1 MSRSDIGTAGSPVSE
16 TGVTA
21 RNARCAGRI
30 RSTMI
35 IEMRADAP
43 RSTTGAVMKAAAD
56 RRLVANELTNERGG
70 AVVGVDGNIP
80 LDHLDLPGIVR
91 VDAVHKPYMLTSRE
105 MRGPSTVMVR
115 EVPIGNGTPI
125 TMAGPC
131 VIEDRDSLIEI
142 ALEVWAAGARLLRGG
157 AYKPRTSPY
166 SFQGL
171 GEEGLRYLAEARQI
185 TGMPVVTE
193 VMEPDQVDLVAEYA
207 DMLQIGSRNMANFPL
222 LRKVGRS
229 GKPVLLKR
237 GFSATLEEFLMSAEY
252 VLAHGNADVVL
263 CERGIRGFDSA
274 FRFNLD
280 LNIVP
285 ALRELTHLPIVVD
298 PSHGTGRRELVPRMA
313 MAGIAAG
320 ADGLMLEVHPEPDSA
335 LCDGPQTITPET
347 LARIQHGVSALSCA
361 LDPIFAPAP
370 EPLSIGAAAD

>member
-1 MSRSDIGTAGSPVSE
+1 
-16 TGVTA
+16 
-21 RNARCAGRI
+21 
-30 RSTMI
+30 MI

-43 RSTTGAVMKAAAD
+43 LSTTGAVMKAAAD
-56 RRLVANELTNERGG
+56 RQLLANRLTNEKGG
-70 AVVGVDGNIP
+70 AVVGVGGSIP
-80 LDHLDLPGIVR
+80 LDELDLPGIAR
-91 VDAVHKPYMLTSRE
+91 IEAVHKPYMLTSRD
-105 MRGPSTVMVR
+105 MRGPSTVIVGD
-115 EVPIGNGTPI
+115 VAIGNGTPI

-142 ALEVWAAGARLLRGG
+142 ARHVQAAGARLLRGG

-171 GEEGLRYLAEARQI
+171 GEEGLRYLAEAREI

-193 VMEPDQVDLVAEYA
+193 VMEPDHVELVAHYA

-222 LRKVGRS
+222 LKRVGAS

-237 GFSATLEEFLMSAEY
+237 GFSSTLEEFLMSAEY
-252 VLAHGNADVVL
+252 VLSHGNEAVVL

-285 ALRELTHLPIVVD
+285 ALRELTHLPVVVD
-298 PSHGTGRRELVPRMA
+298 PSHGTGLRALVPRMA

-320 ADGLMLEVHPEPDSA
+320 ADGLMLEVHPDPDSA
-335 LCDGPQTITPET
+335 LCDGPQTITPAT
-347 LARIQHGVSALSCA
+347 LARIQQGISALASA
-361 LDPIFAPAP
+361 LDPIFAPQT
-370 EPLSIGAAAD
+370 EVLTTGAAAD